1 MKRVKFLTM
10 MSLIVT
16 SSIVLFT
23 GCDDSPRMDKDKC
36 AEVALQYMEE
46 KYQTEFEVLDTGEAM
61 KYVGSAGYAKVTV
74 RQKLENS
81 DNEYLVVVYPD
92 GTIDEDKDGY
102 YDSYKVVAD
111 NYMCELITRVTKKE
125 MDNLLSDAG
134 LTRFLSRI
142 NIKEIIEGVSL
153 ESFSANFPIII
164 EDDFSLTRL
173 LDNYN
178 INIHCYLEIPE
189 GEFSDMLLNDISDEF
204 QPLVTNDYISFYIV
218 VHSEETY
225 TEREI
230 LYKENEE
237 LYKNDR
243 TNKIKG
249 IMDISFYIRDEEDEN
264 EFK

>member
-1 MKRVKFLTM
+1 MRKVKFLTM

-46 KYQTEFEVLDTGEAM
+46 KYQTEYEVLDTGEAM
-61 KYVGSAGYAKVTV
+61 KYEGSAGYAKVTV

-92 GTIDEDKDGY
+92 STIDEDEDGY

-173 LDNYN
+173 LDN
-178 INIHCYLEIPE
+178 
-189 GEFSDMLLNDISDEF
+189 
-204 QPLVTNDYISFYIV
+204 
-218 VHSEETY
+218 
-225 TEREI
+225 
-230 LYKENEE
+230 
-237 LYKNDR
+237 
-243 TNKIKG
+243 
-249 IMDISFYIRDEEDEN
+249 
-264 EFK
+264 